1 MEFISALLEL
11 IFRPVFEIIGQF
23 IINFWT
29 EMMLLMG
36 GGRLTIALII
46 NALITGFICL
56 MFGSGFGLVLLLV
69 CLFTSA
75 LVIGEY
81 VKRKKKHG
89 PEYDFW
95 KNQS

>member
-1 MEFISALLEL
+1 MEFIGALM
-11 IFRPVFEIIGQF
+11 EIILRPIFHVICQF
-23 IINFWT
+23 IFDFWT

-56 MFGSGFGLVLLLV
+56 MFGSGFGLVMLLV

-75 LVIGEY
+75 LVVGEY
-81 VKRKKKHG
+81 VKRRKKHG